1 MNLTTLSKRRANN
14 MKYQVT
20 MECTRFEVVAVE
32 ANSEEEAEALALS
45 GEYDFEVETVNED
58 YQINNIVEMP

>member
-1 MNLTTLSKRRANN
+1 